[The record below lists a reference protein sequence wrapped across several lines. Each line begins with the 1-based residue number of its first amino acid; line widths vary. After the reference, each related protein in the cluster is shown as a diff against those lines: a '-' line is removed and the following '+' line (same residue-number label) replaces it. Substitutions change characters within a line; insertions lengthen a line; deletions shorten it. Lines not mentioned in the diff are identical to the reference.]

1 MSKARI
7 AVTGFVRPVEGIERT
22 GVNAAYLRAVLAGG
36 GLPMLLSP
44 LLGAE
49 LAAAALEHCDGL
61 LLTGGADVDP
71 ARFGAAPSPAL
82 GSVEPARDAFEIALL
97 EAALARRLPILAVCR
112 GMQLVNVAAAGSLWQ
127 DLPTEHPGQVLH
139 RQTEPRATATHA
151 VRIEDGTRTASILG
165 SRLRTNSS
173 HHQGIR
179 QLGLGLRATGWA
191 DDGLVEA
198 LESDDAAQWLVGVQW
213 HPEEGSAGPPDR
225 NLFRVFVDAS
235 AQASSPSPR

>member
-1 MSKARI
+1 MRKARI
-7 AVTGFVRPVEGIERT
+7 AITGFVRPVEDIERT
-22 GVNAAYLRAVLAGG
+22 GVNAAYVTAVLAGG
-36 GLPMLLSP
+36 GLPLLLSP

-49 LAAAALEHCDGL
+49 LAAPALEHCDGL

-82 GSVEPARDAFEIALL
+82 GAVEPARDAFELALL
-97 EAALARRLPILAVCR
+97 EAALARRIPILAICR

-127 DLPTEHPGQVLH
+127 DLPSEHPGPVRH
-139 RQTEPRATATHA
+139 RQSEPRATPTHS
-151 VRIEDGTRTASILG
+151 VRIGDGTRSASILG

-173 HHQGIR
+173 HHQAIR
-179 QLGLGLRATGWA
+179 ELGRGLRATGWA
-191 DDGLVEA
+191 DDGIVEA
-198 LESDDAAQWLVGVQW
+198 LESEDQAQWLVGVQW

-225 NLFRVFVDAS
+225 NLFRAFVVAA

>member
-1 MSKARI
+1 VRKARL
-7 AVTGFVRPVEGIERT
+7 AVTGFVRSVEDIERT
-22 GVNAAYLRAVLAGG
+22 GVNAAYMTAVLAGG
-36 GLPMLLSP
+36 GLPILLSP

-49 LAAAALEHCDGL
+49 LAAAALEQIDGL
-61 LLTGGADVDP
+61 LLSGGADIDP

-82 GSVEPARDAFEIALL
+82 GSVEPARDAFEFALL
-97 EAALARRLPILAVCR
+97 QTALARRLPILAVCR

-127 DLPTEHPGQVLH
+127 DLPTEHPGQIRH
-139 RQTEPRATATHA
+139 RQAEPRTTPTHA
-151 VRIEDGTRTASILG
+151 VRIEGGTRTASILG

-173 HHQGIR
+173 HHQAIR
-179 QLGLGLRATGWA
+179 ELGRGLRATGWA
-191 DDGLVEA
+191 DDGIVEA

-225 NLFRVFVDAS
+225 NLFRAFVEAA